1 MISLNLHI
9 HPVVPSPRDASND
22 LRKRFGYAVEALSL
36 ICAEGC
42 MHAVAVEEVREKP
55 IAMKFPCSLAELFSM
70 TPLIQCLSSL
80 PSHHFAKH
88 TVLF

>member
-1 MISLNLHI
+1 
-9 HPVVPSPRDASND
+9 
-22 LRKRFGYAVEALSL
+22 
-36 ICAEGC
+36 